1 MFREAIAH
9 RQCHVEVEPGI
20 KTEIVGH
27 SLRAKVILG
36 KIDGDM
42 RMGSKNSES
51 ITILQASMLVIISL
65 ALPIHVELVPYLLK
79 TVGRDAWMVELVCI
93 PLAIGIWFAIWYVA
107 RLCPARSPIERIP
120 PWTLPL
126 LVALADSYVVISLA
140 QSLDSWESFIGVVF
154 LPGVPP
160 ALVVISLV
168 ASCVWI
174 ARHGLKTIAVTV
186 GFLLPFI
193 VIFGV
198 MNTVGTIPVKQYGL
212 LFPLLEHGLSP
223 FVRGV
228 MLPLPIMGEFLM
240 ILFFYHFIQGK
251 NALSLAPWMW
261 TLGVLA
267 MIAVGL
273 VMGILAE
280 YGPYEA
286 SHLRFPAFGGWRL
299 LTFGEYIERLDYFAL
314 YQWTVGLAGRIMI
327 LLFITG
333 QVIKNKKIYVP
344 HMIGIAAIAS
354 ILVLLPVDV
363 HTKEWLRSQYY
374 SIEGGMEVITF
385 LLLGIGSWFQRS
397 RPSGGIRL
405 E

>member
-1 MFREAIAH
+1 M
-9 RQCHVEVEPGI
+9 EV
-20 KTEIVGH
+20 K
-27 SLRAKVILG
+27 K
-36 KIDGDM
+36 
-42 RMGSKNSES
+42 SES
-51 ITILQASMLVIISL
+51 ITIMQASMLIIISL
-65 ALPIHVELVPYLLK
+65 ALPIHVELVPFLLK
-79 TVGRDAWMVELVCI
+79 TAGRDAWMVELVCI
-93 PLAIGIWFAIWYVA
+93 PIAIGIWLAIWFIA
-107 RLCPARSPIERIP
+107 RLCPTRSPIERIP

-126 LVALADSYVVISLA
+126 LIALADLYVIISLA
-140 QSLDSWESFIGVVF
+140 QSLDSWESFVGIVF

-174 ARHGLKTIAVTV
+174 ARHGLRTIAVTV

-193 VIFGV
+193 MIFGV

-212 LFPLLEHGLSP
+212 LFPLLEHGLLP
-223 FVRGV
+223 IARGV

-240 ILFFYHFIQGK
+240 ILFFYHQIQGK

-261 TLGVLA
+261 TLGILA
-267 MIAVGL
+267 VISVGL

-286 SHLRFPAFGGWRL
+286 AHLRFPAFGGWRL

-314 YQWTVGLAGRIMI
+314 YQWTVGLAGRIMV

-333 QVIKNKKIYVP
+333 QVVKNIKIRLP
-344 HMIGIAAIAS
+344 HMIGIASLAV
-354 ILVLLPVDV
+354 ILVLLPIDV
-363 HTKEWLRSQYY
+363 HTKVWLRSQYY
-374 SIEGGMEVITF
+374 SIEGGMEVVVF

-397 RPSGGIRL
+397 RSSGGIQL